1 LAAMRD
7 IDTKNDDKGGV
18 NGHPSLPQSSPT
30 AWFFKTITARAL
42 GLCLGLC
49 LFTGAAVAEEVPWR
63 QRAFDLQATNE
74 PLSSFLLRL
83 LTFDGISATM
93 SPSVGTGRVNG
104 RFKGKSERIFKELAD
119 TYGLTYYFDGATL
132 HVYSMS
138 EIETRL
144 LQVEPGDVPRVE
156 RTLRQMRLADARFP
170 LRVASG
176 EGQVL
181 VSGPPRYVDLVEQVV
196 GRVADTP
203 TRPKSGVE
211 IRVFKLKHARAGD
224 TVVSIGGIETRIS
237 GVASTL
243 NSLLSE
249 TASSPRAQDY
259 GPRSLS
265 RSLQGLRGQGLAAV
279 GRNTANTGS
288 GAANPPGGLAGANP
302 QNANAAAAALM
313 GSGNQPS
320 SPSSPGGAQA
330 AGTGGPPGLLP
341 RDSVVRADERL
352 NAVIVRDT
360 TERMAMYAPLIAALD
375 VQIGLVEIEATV
387 LDVSEEKSESLGI
400 DWRLHGR
407 KYDVSS
413 SPNSLA
419 GNGTGVARNKANDL
433 LYTGNPLSVGGGLVS
448 TLLFG
453 NERNYLFSRINLLA
467 ENGDAKLVS
476 RPRVLTLENS
486 EAVLQSTSDFYVRVA
501 GREATDLYNVSL
513 GMTMRVTPTLVE
525 DEQGRRFKLIIRI
538 EDGNTNSGQQV
549 DQIPVVNRST
559 ISTQAVV
566 GEGQSLLIGGLV
578 TEERGNTRSGV
589 PGVSDVPF
597 LGWLFGQ
604 RGKSMK
610 RNERM
615 FMITPRLVDLNAPQ
629 ANVPA
634 DMLRPVPG
642 GPSGTEPTRTDSQST
657 MPKPYVF
664 PQP

>member
-1 LAAMRD
+1 MREFQNTSSAKTDSTPRRAVLWWASSGD
-7 IDTKNDDKGGV
+7 ISRIFSV
-18 NGHPSLPQSSPT
+18 L
-30 AWFFKTITARAL
+30 IL
-42 GLCLGLC
+42 CCGLLC
-49 LFTGAAVAEEVPWR
+49 GSANAEDVPWR

-93 SPSVGTGRVNG
+93 SPAVGTGRVNG

-132 HVYSMS
+132 HVYSMA

-144 LQVEPGDVPRVE
+144 LQVEPTDVPRVE
-156 RTLRQMRLADARFP
+156 RTLKQMRLADTRFP
-170 LRVASG
+170 LRLANG

-203 TRPKSGVE
+203 SRPKSGLE

-224 TVVSIGGIETRIS
+224 TTVAIGGIETRIS

-243 NSLLSE
+243 NALLSD
-249 TASSPRAQDY
+249 TSQAQRGQDY
-259 GPRSLS
+259 GARNLS
-265 RSLQGLRGQGLAAV
+265 RSLPGLRGQGLAAV
-279 GRNTANTGS
+279 GRSAVNLGA
-288 GAANPPGGLAGANP
+288 GAAPNPVGGLA
-302 QNANAAAAALM
+302 AAPAQSPTAAALL
-313 GSGNQPS
+313 
-320 SPSSPGGAQA
+320 
-330 AGTGGPPGLLP
+330 GPPPSQAGLGNSQALGVNGVSGAGP
-341 RDSVVRADERL
+341 AFSREGVARADERL

-360 TERMAMYAPLIAALD
+360 AERMAMYAPLIAALD
-375 VQIGLVEIEATV
+375 VETALVEIEATV

-407 KYDVSS
+407 KFDVSS

-419 GNGTGVARNKANDL
+419 GNGTGTTRNIGNDL

-453 NERNYLFSRINLLA
+453 NERNYLFSRINALA

-476 RPRVLTLENS
+476 RPRVLTTDNS

-501 GREATDLYNVSL
+501 GRDTTDLYNVSL
-513 GMTMRVTPTLVE
+513 GMMMRVTPTLVD
-525 DEQGRRFKLIIRI
+525 DEQGRRFKLQIRI

-549 DQIPVVNRST
+549 DQIPVVNRSA
-559 ISTQAVV
+559 ISTQAIV

-589 PGVSDVPF
+589 PGVSDVPI

-604 RGKSMK
+604 RGKTNK

-615 FMITPRLVDLNAPQ
+615 FMITPRLVNLNAPQ
-629 ANVPA
+629 ANVPTE
-634 DMLRPVPG
+634 LRDLIG
-642 GPSGTEPTRTDSQST
+642 GRDDTDASRAEGQPAR
-657 MPKPYVF
+657 PKPNAY

>member
-1 LAAMRD
+1 MRESEFDNHHKCIAKTNGALRRAGPSAGFLRAIAAF
-7 IDTKNDDKGGV
+7 V
-18 NGHPSLPQSSPT
+18 
-30 AWFFKTITARAL
+30 L
-42 GLCLGLC
+42 GLCLL
-49 LFTGAAVAEEVPWR
+49 TDAAIAEDVPWR
-63 QRAFDLQATNE
+63 QRTFDLQATNE

-93 SPSVGTGRVNG
+93 SPAVGTGRVNG

-119 TYGLTYYFDGATL
+119 TYGLTYYYDGATL

-156 RTLRQMRLADARFP
+156 RTLKQMRLADARFP
-170 LRVASG
+170 MRVASG

-203 TRPKSGVE
+203 TRPKSGME
-211 IRVFKLKHARAGD
+211 IRVFRLKHARAGD

-249 TASSPRAQDY
+249 AASSSRGSENGARTLPRT
-259 GPRSLS
+259 
-265 RSLQGLRGQGLAAV
+265 LQGLRGQGLAAV
-279 GRNTANTGS
+279 GRGS
-288 GAANPPGGLAGANP
+288 P
-302 QNANAAAAALM
+302 NAAAAAAAPNPVGGLAAANPQTAAAAAFM
-313 GSGNQPS
+313 GAG
-320 SPSSPGGAQA
+320 SPSSLAASAGGMPPAGSGA
-330 AGTGGPPGLLP
+330 AAPSFSRET
-341 RDSVVRADERL
+341 VARADERI

-360 TERMAMYAPLIAALD
+360 TERMAMYAPLIASLD
-375 VQIGLVEIEATV
+375 VETPLVEIEATV
-387 LDVSEEKSESLGI
+387 LDVSEEKSEALGI

-407 KYDVSS
+407 KYDVST
-413 SPNSLA
+413 SPNNLA
-419 GNGTGVARNKANDL
+419 GNGTGNTRNIANDL
-433 LYTGNPLSVGGGLVS
+433 LYTGNPLSAGRGLVS

-476 RPRVLTLENS
+476 RPRVLTIDNS

-501 GREATDLYNVSL
+501 GREATDLYNVTL
-513 GMTMRVTPTLVE
+513 GMTMRVTPTLVD

-549 DQIPVVNRST
+549 DQIPVVNRSS
-559 ISTQAVV
+559 ISTQAIV

-578 TEERGNTRSGV
+578 TEERGNSRSGV
-589 PGVSDVPF
+589 PGASDVPI

-604 RGKSMK
+604 RAKSMK

-615 FMITPRLVDLNAPQ
+615 FMITPRLVNLNSPQ

-634 DMLRPVPG
+634 EMRPLLG
-642 GPSGTEPTRTDSQST
+642 GTNGGEPARADGTST
-657 MPKPYVF
+657 MLKPSSAY

>member
-1 LAAMRD
+1 MRD
-7 IDTKNDDKGGV
+7 SDTNKHHLGVVKGHGA
-18 NGHPSLPQSSPT
+18 LPQ
-30 AWFFKTITARAL
+30 AWPRARIFKTIATFVL
-42 GLCLGLC
+42 GMCLL
-49 LFTGAAVAEEVPWR
+49 TEAAVAEDVPWR

-93 SPSVGTGRVNG
+93 SPAVGTGRVNG

-119 TYGLTYYFDGATL
+119 TYGLTYYYDGATL

-156 RTLRQMRLADARFP
+156 RTLKQMRLADARFP
-170 LRVASG
+170 MRVASG

-203 TRPKSGVE
+203 SRPKSGVE

-249 TASSPRAQDY
+249 AASS
-259 GPRSLS
+259 S
-265 RSLQGLRGQGLAAV
+265 RTQEFGSRTLPKSLQGLRGQGLAAA
-279 GRNTANTGS
+279 GRNAPNTPNAAVASPNPVG
-288 GAANPPGGLAGANP
+288 GLAAANP
-302 QNANAAAAALM
+302 QTSTAAALL
-313 GSGNQPS
+313 GSSNPLSLPGTA
-320 SPSSPGGAQA
+320 GGAQLGG
-330 AGTGGPPGLLP
+330 AGGSAPAFS
-341 RDSVVRADERL
+341 RESVARADDRL

-360 TERMAMYAPLIAALD
+360 SERMAMYAPLIAALD
-375 VQIGLVEIEATV
+375 VETPLVEIEATV
-387 LDVSEEKSESLGI
+387 MDVSEEKSESLGI

-419 GNGTGVARNKANDL
+419 GPGTGPARNIGNDL
-433 LYTGNPLSVGGGLVS
+433 LYSGNPLSVGGGLVS

-453 NERNYLFSRINLLA
+453 NERNYLFSRINALA

-476 RPRVLTLENS
+476 RPRVLTTDNS

-501 GREATDLYNVSL
+501 GRDTTDLYNVSL
-513 GMTMRVTPTLVE
+513 GMMMRVTPTLVD

-549 DQIPVVNRST
+549 DQIPVVNRSA
-559 ISTQAVV
+559 ISTQAIV

-589 PGVSDVPF
+589 PGVSDVPI

-604 RGKSMK
+604 RGKTMK

-615 FMITPRLVDLNAPQ
+615 FMITPRLVNLNTPQ

-634 DMLRPVPG
+634 ELRPLPG
-642 GPSGTEPTRTDSQST
+642 GANSADPTRLDSPSS
-657 MPKPYVF
+657 MLKPSAAY